1 MTADSHT
8 PDNTLPDPDSAALA
22 NAALDGTVL
31 ESSGPWGSPPS
42 GGGNDGGNGGGK
54 NPWGQGPQRGNGGG
68 PRGNGGPDL
77 DDMLRQ
83 AQNRFRGGMNG
94 GGVGG
99 MPPHKAFFGIVI
111 LLALLW
117 LGTGFYRVEP
127 GENAVKMTFGAWQA
141 TRAEPGLG
149 YHIPWPI
156 QSVEKVDV
164 AIDRKVEI
172 SSRNNTTNSMM
183 LTGDENIADI
193 NFVALWRIS
202 DAAKY
207 QFRIADPERTVEKV
221 AESAMREIIGRTP
234 IQSALTEG
242 RAEIELQTKDLMQRI
257 LDEYEAGVVINN
269 VQLLRVDPPQVVVDA
284 FNDVQRARTDKER
297 MRNEAETYRNDIVP
311 RARGDAQKLLQDAGA
326 YKQAVISKAEGD
338 AARFLS
344 VYKAYAQA
352 KDVTQKRIYIET
364 MQEILKSSKKI
375 LVGDD
380 RGVPV
385 LPYMQLEQPK
395 AAAKK

>member
-1 MTADSHT
+1 MTADKIT
-8 PDNTLPDPDSAALA
+8 DPTDGMILA
-22 NAALDGTVL
+22 NN
-31 ESSGPWGSPPS
+31 GPWGGNRPP
-42 GGGNDGGNGGGK
+42 GGGNNGGGN
-54 NPWGQGPQRGNGGG
+54 NPWGQGGKPGNGGG
-68 PRGNGGPDL
+68 RKDGPDL

-83 AQNRFRGGMNG
+83 AQNRFRGGMG
-94 GGVGG
+94 GDGLQ
-99 MPPHKAFFGIVI
+99 PQKAFFGILLI
-111 LLALLW
+111 LALIW

-127 GENAVKMTFGAWQA
+127 GENAVRMTFGAWKD
-141 TRAEPGLG
+141 TRSEPGLG
-149 YHIPWPI
+149 YHFPWPI

-164 AIDRKVEI
+164 AVDRKVEI
-172 SSRNNTTNSMM
+172 GAPGNRDKSNIM
-183 LTGDENIADI
+183 LTGDENIIDI
-193 NFVALWRIS
+193 HFVVFWRIS
-202 DAAKY
+202 NAADY
-207 QFRIADPERTVEKV
+207 QFKIANPVRTVEKV

-234 IQSALTEG
+234 IQNALTEG
-242 RAEIELQTKDLMQRI
+242 RAEVELQTKDLMQGI

-269 VQLLRVDPPQVVVDA
+269 VQLLRVDPPTSVVDA

-326 YKQAVISKAEGD
+326 YKEAVTSKANGE
-338 AARFLS
+338 AERFLS

-364 MQEILKSSKKI
+364 MQDIMEKSRKI

-380 RGVPV
+380 KGMPV

-395 AAAKK
+395 AAK

>member
-1 MTADSHT
+1 MTADNHT
-8 PDNTLPDPDSAALA
+8 PDNHMPDQDGI
-22 NAALDGTVL
+22 ALDGTVL
-31 ESSGPWGSPPS
+31 ENTGPWGSPPS
-42 GGGNDGGNGGGK
+42 GGGGNDGGNKGGGK

-68 PRGNGGPDL
+68 PRGNGPDL

-83 AQNRFRGGMNG
+83 AQNRFRGGMG
-94 GGVGG
+94 GGAGG
-99 MPPHKAFFGIVI
+99 MPPHKAFFGIVL

-127 GENAVKMTFGAWQA
+127 GEHAVKMTFGAWQA

-164 AIDRKVEI
+164 AIDRKVEV
-172 SSRNNTTNSMM
+172 SSRNNTSNSMM

-193 NFVALWRIS
+193 NFVVLWRIS
-202 DAAKY
+202 DAAKF
-207 QFRIADPERTVEKV
+207 QFKIADPERTVEKV

-242 RAEIELQTKDLMQRI
+242 RADIEVQTKDLMQRI

-326 YKQAVISKAEGD
+326 YKEAVISKAEGD

-344 VYKAYAQA
+344 VYKAYAMA
-352 KDVTQKRIYIET
+352 KDVTLKRIYIET
-364 MQEILKSSKKI
+364 MQDILTSSRKI
-375 LVGDD
+375 LVGDE

-395 AAAKK
+395 SAQK

>member
-1 MTADSHT
+1 MTADKIT
-8 PDNTLPDPDSAALA
+8 DQTDGMILA
-22 NAALDGTVL
+22 NN
-31 ESSGPWGSPPS
+31 GPWGGNRPP
-42 GGGNDGGNGGGK
+42 GGGNNGGGN
-54 NPWGQGPQRGNGGG
+54 NPWGQGGKPGGG
-68 PRGNGGPDL
+68 GGRKDGPDL

-83 AQNRFRGGMNG
+83 AQNRFRGGMG
-94 GGVGG
+94 GDGLQ
-99 MPPHKAFFGIVI
+99 PHKAFFGILLI
-111 LLALLW
+111 LALIW

-127 GENAVKMTFGAWQA
+127 GENAVRMTFGAWKD
-141 TRAEPGLG
+141 TRSEPGLG
-149 YHIPWPI
+149 YHLPWPI

-164 AIDRKVEI
+164 AVDRKVEI
-172 SSRNNTTNSMM
+172 GAPGNRDKSNIM
-183 LTGDENIADI
+183 LTGDENIIDI
-193 NFVALWRIS
+193 HFVVFWRIS
-202 DAAKY
+202 NAADY
-207 QFRIADPERTVEKV
+207 QFKIANPVRTVEKV
-221 AESAMREIIGRTP
+221 AESAMRAVIGRTP

-242 RAEIELQTKDLMQRI
+242 RAEIELQTKDMMQRI

-269 VQLLRVDPPQVVVDA
+269 VQLLRVDPPTTVVDA

-326 YKQAVISKAEGD
+326 YKEAVISKADGE
-338 AARFLS
+338 AERFLS

-364 MQEILKSSKKI
+364 MQDIMKKSRKI

-380 RGVPV
+380 KGMPV

-395 AAAKK
+395 AAK